1 MGGFWYPYADF
12 EEARRRLTAFA
23 DASVG
28 LACGISFSDG
38 RSISVVRKPAPGS
51 DWLWLNVLTR
61 HVAAPPPP
69 PVRPSGTWGKLKA
82 AFWHAMELSG
92 EAQIQESQANLAMGQ
107 AVDSAIERHIWLP
120 VHQFLIRH
128 KLLADGIGV
137 ALDVVGVVAG
147 AIFIVAALPELAGGA
162 VIIGTLGVIT
172 GGAALTGSLVLAG
185 IDGTVFGFE
194 VSGNEAR
201 AERIENNSTVQ
212 WLRIGATVMLL
223 PDVAVGGVRAL
234 GEIGKLGNE
243 AREATTASAEA
254 ARNAEAARARVGKIA
269 HPERHPGPVQRRTRR
284 VAAFERAV
292 EAQARAAAEAHARI
306 RLTVAKDLAVVPGA
320 SLGSTGLLMAAP
332 PALAL
337 PAGQR
342 ERDERYRRSLAPEG
356 GMPKD
361 IRLEMRVSGHSRVAP
376 E

>member
-12 EEARRRLTAFA
+12 EDARRRLTAFA

-38 RSISVVRKPAPGS
+38 RSIGVVRKPATGS
-51 DWLWLNVLTR
+51 EWLWLNVLAQ
-61 HVAAPPPP
+61 HIAAPLPPP
-69 PVRPSGTWGKLKA
+69 ASPSGTWGKLKA
-82 AFWHAMELSG
+82 AFWHAMEISG
-92 EAQIQESQANLAMGQ
+92 EAQIQQSQANLAMAQ
-107 AVDSAIERHIWLP
+107 VVDSAIERHIWLP

-137 ALDVVGVVAG
+137 ALDVVGVVGG
-147 AIFIVAALPELAGGA
+147 AIFVVAALPELAGGA
-162 VIIGTLGVIT
+162 VIIGTAGLIT
-172 GGAALTGSLVLAG
+172 GGAAFTGSLVLAG
-185 IDGTVFGFE
+185 IDATVFGFE
-194 VSGNEAR
+194 VSGAEAR
-201 AERIENNSTVQ
+201 AENFESNSTVQ

-223 PDVAVGGVRAL
+223 PDVAVGGARAL
-234 GEIGKLGNE
+234 SEVGKLGNE
-243 AREATTASAEA
+243 SREATAASAEA
-254 ARNAEAARARVGKIA
+254 ARNAEAARARVAKIA
-269 HPERHPGPVQRRTRR
+269 HPERHAGPVQRRTRK

-292 EAQARAAAEAHARI
+292 ETQARAAAEAHARI

-320 SLGSTGLLMAAP
+320 SLGSTGLLMGAP

-337 PAGQR
+337 STSQR
-342 ERDERYRRSLAPEG
+342 ERDEEYRRSLAPKG

-361 IRLEMRVSGHSRVAP
+361 VRFEMRVSGHARIAP